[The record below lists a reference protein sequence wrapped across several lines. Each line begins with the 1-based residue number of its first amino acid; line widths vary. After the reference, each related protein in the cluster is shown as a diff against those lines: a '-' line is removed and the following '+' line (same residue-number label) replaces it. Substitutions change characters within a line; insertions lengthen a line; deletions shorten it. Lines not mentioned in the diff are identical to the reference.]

1 MPYLSARKAMAMSPE
16 QRRKYTNRQALKGMK
31 ALDVIRRWMNDPDE
45 FDLNEEE
52 RGMVSRMEF
61 AKEKFHQMYQYNE
74 VRELLMTE
82 FNIAID
88 TASRVIRNM
97 RSIYDSVEE
106 LPKSLKRQTAERMAM
121 DAYKLAMVRED
132 PDAAAKAIA
141 VYIKASGIEKEDIEK
156 FDIERIQSEK
166 VFAEVLDPQ
175 IRSMLLSVL
184 AKGGGVTDFSQIFE
198 GLAADQDYTDYEQVP
213 DSDEEPDPET
223 DSEEN

>member
-1 MPYLSARKAMAMSPE
+1 MAYLSARKAMAMSPE

-52 RGMVSRMEF
+52 RDMVSRMEF

-74 VRELLMTE
+74 VRELLMAE

-184 AKGGGVTDFSQIFE
+184 SKGGGVTDFSQIFE

-213 DSDEEPDPET
+213 DTDEQPDPET

>member
-1 MPYLSARKAMAMSPE
+1 M
-16 QRRKYTNRQALKGMK
+16 
-31 ALDVIRRWMNDPDE
+31 IREN
-45 FDLNEEE
+45 
-52 RGMVSRMEF
+52 
-61 AKEKFHQMYQYNE
+61 
-74 VRELLMTE
+74 
-82 FNIAID
+82 
-88 TASRVIRNM
+88 
-97 RSIYDSVEE
+97 
-106 LPKSLKRQTAERMAM
+106 
-121 DAYKLAMVRED
+121 

-213 DSDEEPDPET
+213 DSDEEPET

>member
-31 ALDVIRRWMNDPDE
+31 ALDVIRRWMNEPDE

-156 FDIERIQSEK
+156 FDIERIQNEK

-213 DSDEEPDPET
+213 DSDEEPET

>member
-52 RGMVSRMEF
+52 RDMVSRMEF

-74 VRELLMTE
+74 VRELLMAE

-213 DSDEEPDPET
+213 DTDEEPDPEN

>member
-156 FDIERIQSEK
+156 FDIERIQNEK

-213 DSDEEPDPET
+213 DTDEEPET

>member
-184 AKGGGVTDFSQIFE
+184 SKGGGVTDFSQIFE

-213 DSDEEPDPET
+213 DSDEEPET

>member
-198 GLAADQDYTDYEQVP
+198 GIAADQDYTDYEQVP
-213 DSDEEPDPET
+213 DSDEEPET

>member
-184 AKGGGVTDFSQIFE
+184 SKGGGVTDFSQIFE

-213 DSDEEPDPET
+213 DTDEEPET

>member
-1 MPYLSARKAMAMSPE
+1 MAYLSARKAMAMSPE

-52 RGMVSRMEF
+52 RDMVSRMEF

-74 VRELLMTE
+74 VRELLMAE

-156 FDIERIQSEK
+156 FDIERIQNEK

-184 AKGGGVTDFSQIFE
+184 SKGGGVTDFSQIFE

-213 DSDEEPDPET
+213 DTDEQPDPET

>member
-52 RGMVSRMEF
+52 RDMVSRMEF

-74 VRELLMTE
+74 VRELLMAE

-156 FDIERIQSEK
+156 FDIERIQNEK

-184 AKGGGVTDFSQIFE
+184 SKGGGVTDFSQIFE

>member
-1 MPYLSARKAMAMSPE
+1 MPYLSAKKAMAMSPE

-156 FDIERIQSEK
+156 FDIERIQNEK

-213 DSDEEPDPET
+213 DTDEEPET

>member
-156 FDIERIQSEK
+156 FDIERIQNEK

-213 DSDEEPDPET
+213 DSDEEPET

>member
-74 VRELLMTE
+74 VRELLMAE

-184 AKGGGVTDFSQIFE
+184 SKGGGVTDFSQIFE

-213 DSDEEPDPET
+213 DSDEEPET

>member
-1 MPYLSARKAMAMSPE
+1 MAYLSARKAMAMSPE

-52 RGMVSRMEF
+52 RDMVSRMEF

-74 VRELLMTE
+74 VRELLMAE

-184 AKGGGVTDFSQIFE
+184 SKGGGVTDFSQIFE

>member
-1 MPYLSARKAMAMSPE
+1 MAYLSARKAMAMSPE

-52 RGMVSRMEF
+52 RDMVSRMEF

-74 VRELLMTE
+74 VRELLMAE

-184 AKGGGVTDFSQIFE
+184 SKGGGVTDFSQIFE

-213 DSDEEPDPET
+213 DSDEEPET

>member
-213 DSDEEPDPET
+213 DSDEEPEN

>member
-52 RGMVSRMEF
+52 RDMVSRMEF

-74 VRELLMTE
+74 VRELLMAE

-213 DSDEEPDPET
+213 DSDEEPET

>member
-74 VRELLMTE
+74 VRELLMAE

-213 DSDEEPDPET
+213 DSDEEPET

>member
-52 RGMVSRMEF
+52 RDMVSRMEF

-74 VRELLMTE
+74 VRELLMAE

-184 AKGGGVTDFSQIFE
+184 SKGGGVTDFSQIFE

-213 DSDEEPDPET
+213 DTDEEPDPET

>member
-1 MPYLSARKAMAMSPE
+1 
-16 QRRKYTNRQALKGMK
+16 
-31 ALDVIRRWMNDPDE
+31 
-45 FDLNEEE
+45 
-52 RGMVSRMEF
+52 
-61 AKEKFHQMYQYNE
+61 
-74 VRELLMTE
+74 
-82 FNIAID
+82 
-88 TASRVIRNM
+88 M

-156 FDIERIQSEK
+156 FDIERIQREK

-213 DSDEEPDPET
+213 DSDEEPEPET